1 MFASTRGVV
10 QLFNSVKIQQ
20 KTIQDKLR
28 EAGPLERKREKAL
41 KSLNKEDF
49 FELLKGGKRV
59 KAEVINISDLLV
71 IKYTLNVQLQV
82 KAERPT
88 NVKQEEATWS
98 VLRDDFMPEVS
109 MRDWDKQESS
119 GSEDV

>member
-1 MFASTRGVV
+1 MFASARGVV

-28 EAGPLERKREKAL
+28 DAGPLERKREKAL

-59 KAEVINISDLLV
+59 KAEVINIPHTRLYWTHNLYFTSLTS
-71 IKYTLNVQLQV
+71 TLDQDRTPIQRQAGRV
-82 KAERPT
+82 
-88 NVKQEEATWS
+88 
-98 VLRDDFMPEVS
+98 
-109 MRDWDKQESS
+109 
-119 GSEDV
+119 DVECST